1 MKNRFLKKRSAGTQ
15 TSKLLLPFLV
25 VVAVISLFIG
35 ALSFLYIASAANNNL
50 PPGKE
55 KLLELDQQEIATARA
70 HPKPKPTHPTPP
82 PPQSAPQRQAGITDM
97 HEGPFPSSEFI
108 VRNFWEG
115 PVGSNWELV
124 YAGASANSLNQNL
137 GPGGLRIYTE
147 TVTATGGLDD
157 NYVGMYPAP
166 NNQSPLT
173 ITAVN
178 GTLMQLRTDTG
189 NTLTFNLQTNQYS

>member
-1 MKNRFLKKRSAGTQ
+1 MKNKASKKRSGAQ
-15 TSKLLLPFLV
+15 ISKVLLSFLV
-25 VVAVISLFIG
+25 VVAIVSLFIG
-35 ALSFLYIASAANNNL
+35 AIGFLHIASAANNNL
-50 PPGKE
+50 PPAKE

-70 HPKPKPTHPTPP
+70 HPRPKPPHPTPP
-82 PPQSAPQRQAGITDM
+82 PPQPAPQLQAGIVDT

-108 VRNFWEG
+108 VRNGWQG

-124 YAGASANSLNQNL
+124 YAGASANPLNQNL

-147 TVTATGGLDD
+147 TATSTGGLDD
-157 NYVGMYPAP
+157 NYVGMYPSP

-178 GTLMQLRTDTG
+178 GSIMQLRTDTG